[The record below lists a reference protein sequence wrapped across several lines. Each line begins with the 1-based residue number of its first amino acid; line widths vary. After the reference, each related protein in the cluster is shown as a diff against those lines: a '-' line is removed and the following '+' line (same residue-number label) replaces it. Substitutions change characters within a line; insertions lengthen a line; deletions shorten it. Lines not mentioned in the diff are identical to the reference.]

1 MKEAKTNPWNN
12 NWFDIYDFT
21 PKKFNKVNYRLS
33 LNQEPWNPFLQKMMD
48 KMKEIGLKVCRSI
61 MPRVMGKQEATLD
74 EVSVL
79 VAYPSPSPSINN
91 SIPVIQSREHRLN
104 M

>member
-1 MKEAKTNPWNN
+1 
-12 NWFDIYDFT
+12 
-21 PKKFNKVNYRLS
+21 
-33 LNQEPWNPFLQKMMD
+33 
-48 KMKEIGLKVCRSI
+48 MKEIGLKECRSI

-79 VAYPSPSPSINN
+79 VVYPSLSPSINN

-104 M
+104 MEEQIALHLSIPSNEPRISVLFLKIKRPLI